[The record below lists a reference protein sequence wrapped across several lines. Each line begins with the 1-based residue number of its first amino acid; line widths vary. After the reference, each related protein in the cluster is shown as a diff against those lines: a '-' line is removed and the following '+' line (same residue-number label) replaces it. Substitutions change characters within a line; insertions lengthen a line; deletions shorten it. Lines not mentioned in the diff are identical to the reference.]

1 MFIKSMFSYL
11 DNYDIVISNTID
23 TKPHIYNNN
32 GEIRVNKITGY
43 FI

>member
-1 MFIKSMFSYL
+1 MFSFI
-11 DNYDIVISNTID
+11 DNHNSLGISNTID

-32 GEIRVNKITGY
+32 GTIRINKITGY